1 MHKPLAAWV
10 GATLRVVRA
19 RRRMPRRA
27 SRRRTIWLSA
37 DWDKPSLP
45 AARVKFRSSA
55 TTTKA
60 VRSVISS
67 RRIYHLTSSFKHF

>member
-45 AARVKFRSSA
+45 AARVKFRSSG
-55 TTTKA
+55 TTT